1 MNPKTRGTV
10 TLVCGIICII
20 STLILIV
27 LRLATGEAYVE
38 NKDIV
43 MGLIWGALGVY
54 FCYQGW
60 KAKKDS

>member
-1 MNPKTRGTV
+1 M
-10 TLVCGIICII
+10 LVCGIICII

-38 NKDIV
+38 NKDIF

-60 KAKKDS
+60 KAKKGS